1 LSVPSRGIAILILP
15 GDLSG
20 FKSVEVTGVGRS

>member
-1 LSVPSRGIAILILP
+1 LSAPSRGTILILP

-20 FKSVEVTGVGRS
+20 FKSVEVTGVGRW